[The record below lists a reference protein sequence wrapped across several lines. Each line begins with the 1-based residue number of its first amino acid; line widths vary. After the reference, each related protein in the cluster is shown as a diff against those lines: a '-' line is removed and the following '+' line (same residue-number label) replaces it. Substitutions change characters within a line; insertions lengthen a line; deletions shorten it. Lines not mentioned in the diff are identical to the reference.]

1 MPMPITARQAE
12 DAVEAEHARE
22 PFTGVVSIATTDEV
36 FVRRAFGMADRAN
49 GRANT
54 PDTRFGIA
62 SGTKIMT
69 AVAALSLVDAGRLA
83 LDARLADV
91 VSAPLPHFDSS
102 ITIAQLLSHTAG
114 NPDYFDEETQDDY
127 AALWAERPTH
137 TMRRPADFLPMF
149 ADLPQKFP
157 PGERFAYSNAGF
169 ILLGL
174 AVEAASGEAYA
185 DYVAEH
191 VLAPA
196 GMTDS
201 GFFALDDLPARVAL
215 GYLDATSN
223 RTNAFSVPVVG
234 GPDGGMFTTAEDLE
248 RFWRALVAGRLLTP
262 ETTATMLAP
271 RATTGADQPTER
283 YGLGVWIGG
292 SGDELR
298 YVIVGED
305 PGASMVSAIEPA
317 TGLVLSVLGNTDSA
331 AWPMHAALRAAIA
344 ATG

>member
-1 MPMPITARQAE
+1 MPITERQAE
-12 DAVEAEHARE
+12 DAIEAEHARE
-22 PFTGVVSIATTDEV
+22 PFTGVVSIATADEV
-36 FVRRAFGMADRAN
+36 LVRRAFGMADRAN
-49 GRANT
+49 PRPNT
-54 PDTRFGIA
+54 VGTRFGIA

-91 VSAPLPHFDSS
+91 VDAPLPHHDPS
-102 ITIAQLLSHTAG
+102 ITIAHLLSHTAG

-174 AVEAASGEAYA
+174 AIEAASGEAYA
-185 DYVAEH
+185 DYVGEH
-191 VLAPA
+191 VLGPA
-196 GMTDS
+196 GMTDT
-201 GFFALDDLPARVAL
+201 GFFALDDLPPRVAL

-234 GPDGGMFTTAEDLE
+234 GADGGMFTTAEDLE
-248 RFWRALVAGRLLTP
+248 RFWRALVGRRLLTP
-262 ETTATMLAP
+262 ETTATMLATH
-271 RATTGADQPTER
+271 ATTGDGQPGEH
-283 YGLGVWIGG
+283 YGYGVWIGG
-292 SGDELR
+292 TDDAPR

-305 PGASMVSAIEPA
+305 PGASMVSWIEPA
-317 TGLVLSVLGNTDSA
+317 TGLVLTVLGNTDSA
-331 AWPMHAALRAAIA
+331 AWPMHRALRAAVGA
-344 ATG
+344 AA